1 MLREG
6 QYQRVHFVG
15 VGGTGMAPLARI
27 FHDAGRAVTG
37 SDLNESAAVRWLE
50 EAGIVVYRGHR
61 AENVGDADL
70 VIISSAV
77 PADNAE
83 VVKARERGLPV
94 MKRAEAL
101 GALTRERKTIAIG
114 GTHGKTTTTAM
125 AALILTRAGGDPS
138 YMVGGDVPEL
148 GGSGHWGS
156 GDWLVTEADEFDGS
170 FLRFAPR
177 VGVITS
183 IEADHLDFYG
193 SLEAVVDAF
202 TRFAALPGPEGSL
215 VVCVDDRRVR
225 TLAEATTTPVLSYGL
240 DQPALWRAMDVCMD
254 ETGSHFVVHRGDDA
268 LGEVALRVPGRH
280 NVANA
285 LAAVAA
291 THVAGAPFAA
301 AVGAL
306 AGFGG
311 ARRRFEVKGRAKD
324 VVVVDDYGHHPTE
337 IAATLAAARTRKPGR
352 LCVVFQPHTY
362 HRTKALLG
370 DFAKALEAADVVVVT
385 DVYMPAG
392 REVDTLGISSA
403 DVVAAMHH
411 PDTHYVG
418 AMEEAVSY
426 VCERLRPGDMLLT
439 MGAGN
444 IFRLGEEVLARL
456 GRE

>member
-254 ETGSHFVVHRGDDA
+254 VTGSHFVVHRGDDV

-311 ARRRFEVKGRAKD
+311 ARRRFEVKGRARD

-352 LCVVFQPHTY
+352 LWVVFQPHTY

-403 DVVAAMHH
+403 DV
-411 PDTHYVG
+411 
-418 AMEEAVSY
+418 
-426 VCERLRPGDMLLT
+426 
-439 MGAGN
+439 
-444 IFRLGEEVLARL
+444 
-456 GRE
+456 